1 MENGHVKSGLYVQVL
16 TDLVDV
22 EALVIL
28 FEQVATEQD
37 WQPGGQIRANTERA
51 VHFAASVGD
60 DLAGGLQLVLPDT
73 GGCLPYMAVWPEIAL
88 PSPSQVAEV
97 TVLAVKQEYRGRYGL
112 FWPLCVE
119 LWRYCISEAIGAV
132 VLEATPQML
141 LRYRR
146 IGWPL
151 EVIGEL
157 RQHWGEACYLCCL
170 DVRTVAGSLLAL
182 ALRSST
188 YRALIGQAI
197 RPLASVG
204 CRQKCSLQ

>member
-1 MENGHVKSGLYVQVL
+1 MAPDKSNFDSPKNVHYIFECSVAAPMEGGGRNVENGHVKSGLYVQVL

-119 LWRYCISEAIGAV
+119 LWRYCISE
-132 VLEATPQML
+132 
-141 LRYRR
+141 
-146 IGWPL
+146 
-151 EVIGEL
+151 
-157 RQHWGEACYLCCL
+157 
-170 DVRTVAGSLLAL
+170 
-182 ALRSST
+182 
-188 YRALIGQAI
+188 
-197 RPLASVG
+197 
-204 CRQKCSLQ
+204 